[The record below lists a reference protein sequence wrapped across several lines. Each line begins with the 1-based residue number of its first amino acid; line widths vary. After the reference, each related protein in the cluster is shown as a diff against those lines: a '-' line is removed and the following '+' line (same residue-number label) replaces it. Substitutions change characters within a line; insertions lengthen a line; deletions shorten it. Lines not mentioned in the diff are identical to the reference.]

1 MKNSFIPNP
10 DFGNQ
15 YKEIKCT
22 HCEKYLLLPFPITEY
37 EIIDKQYK
45 YIEELHCHF
54 DNLVNE
60 LQRFF
65 PDTPIKDYFEMRKNQ
80 LTECINL
87 LTKKANGNFTE
98 IDKIIL
104 NQNEWFKTL
113 NLK

>member
-60 LQRFF
+60 LQRLKKYH
-65 PDTPIKDYFEMRKNQ
+65 DSWLYLIKK
-80 LTECINL
+80 
-87 LTKKANGNFTE
+87 
-98 IDKIIL
+98 
-104 NQNEWFKTL
+104 
-113 NLK
+113 LKEF